1 MYKFNRHLISCLLM
15 VTIAYLPMVTF
26 VMSIK
31 NDALSVSYPV
41 FYFFSN
47 ELHNGNLPWWH
58 FNMNMGFPLH
68 ADPGTPFWNPLWWM
82 FALVGKNIYIY
93 TLFIYLHIL
102 IAATGMFKL
111 SKWLKLSD
119 NVSTVLGVVYV
130 CSGFY
135 VSHLQHPNNLL
146 EAAYLPFILMF
157 FLQMLL
163 SPTIRSAILLSISIF
178 FFVNSGYPAFPM
190 SLVYFLLPI
199 AAIVII
205 RDKNLRTTQHLKSL
219 IRFFSFSF
227 VIAIGLSLPY
237 LVSIFENL
245 DSFNRFVP
253 LDTFRKSI
261 ENGGMTSTSVL
272 SVLFPVASIT
282 NITLFPTS
290 ITWNNIYIG
299 TIAFAFFIYSLFY
312 VKHYLKLPLLIAGI
326 LMLLLS
332 HQGILKEYLFFRLP
346 LFNMIRSNGELR
358 IYFVL
363 VSALISG
370 FALELLS
377 GSIVRIKLKRILIIL
392 GMLYIVSIIISGIFI
407 NADEFNM
414 SYQFF
419 KEPPVWFTILV
430 QSVFGLIILGL
441 ALKFIHNKR
450 RLSIV
455 IVADIILMFWIGLPY
470 TGLGLSNTASAQKA
484 IDETIAQVKAFPE
497 SYSLREISD
506 TSDLPKFISTK
517 VLFSP
522 FPGYYRLSTYPSS
535 FRQYMHFSYYGYLD
549 QIKSRPCIFS
559 IKEKSIATHL
569 NFTGNKIIFNWQS
582 SQNDTIVIA
591 QNFQKNWTAFIDDK
605 EAEIGKY
612 RNTLMSLETSPGNH
626 SIVLKYSPQK
636 VLYAF
641 YAWLVIVIAI
651 ITYLIYYKQKA
662 PK

>member
-1 MYKFNRHLISCLLM
+1 
-15 VTIAYLPMVTF
+15 
-26 VMSIK
+26 MSIK

-47 ELHNGNLPWWH
+47 ELQNGNLPWWH
-58 FNMNMGFPLH
+58 YNMNMGFPLH

-157 FLQMLL
+157 FLQTLL
-163 SPTIRSAILLSISIF
+163 KPTTRSAVLLSISIF

-190 SLVYFLLPI
+190 SLGYFLLPL

-205 RDKNLRTTQHLKSL
+205 RDKNLRTNQHLKSL
-219 IRFFSFSF
+219 TRFFNLSF

-245 DSFNRFVP
+245 ESFNRFVP

-272 SVLFPVASIT
+272 SVLFPLPSIT
-282 NITLFPTS
+282 NTTLFPTS

-299 TIAFAFFIYSLFY
+299 TIAFAFFIYSLLH

-363 VSALISG
+363 VSALITG
-370 FALELLS
+370 LALEQLS
-377 GSIVRIKLKRILIIL
+377 GPIIRIKLKRILIIL
-392 GMLYIVSIIISGIFI
+392 GMLYLISIIISGFFM
-407 NADEFNM
+407 NAGEFNM
-414 SYQFF
+414 SYHFL
-419 KEPPVWFTILV
+419 KEPPDSFTILV
-430 QSVFGLIILGL
+430 QSVFGLLIIGL
-441 ALKFIHNKR
+441 ALKFINNKQ
-450 RLSIV
+450 RLSAV
-455 IVADIILMFWIGLPY
+455 IVADIILMFWVGLPY
-470 TGLGLSNTASAQKA
+470 TGLGLSNTASAQKT
-484 IDETIAQVKAFPE
+484 IDKTIAQVRAFPE

-506 TSDLPKFISTK
+506 TSDMPKFISTK

-522 FPGYYRLSTYPSS
+522 FPGYYPLSTYPSS
-535 FRQYMHFSYYGYLD
+535 FRHYMHFRNYGYLD
-549 QIKSRPCIFS
+549 QIKSRPCVFS

-569 NFTGNKIIFNWQS
+569 NFTGNEISFTLQS
-582 SQNDTIVIA
+582 SQYDTIVIT

-605 EAEIGKY
+605 ETEIGKF
-612 RNTLMSLETSPGNH
+612 RNTLMSLQTQPGTH
-626 SIVLKYSPQK
+626 SIVIKYSPEK
-636 VLYAF
+636 ILYAF

-651 ITYLIYYKQKA
+651 ITFLVYYKQKA